1 MPKTF
6 IFILLFVSSVSY
18 ACGLHQTTG
27 FNLITEPGSLTV
39 FSNVISARQANAF
52 DNGNKPDHFR
62 LFDIKKALDKP
73 HQHKLNFSLFE
84 AINGHYSDINM
95 TNKSLIKGRNM
106 PVTPN
111 TLLLITE
118 LDVLDA
124 LANGKLTW
132 QDAKANQL
140 VKINGSQHDINA
152 LDNWLNDLFQS
163 SDE

>member
-1 MPKTF
+1 
-6 IFILLFVSSVSY
+6 
-18 ACGLHQTTG
+18 
-27 FNLITEPGSLTV
+27 
-39 FSNVISARQANAF
+39 
-52 DNGNKPDHFR
+52 
-62 LFDIKKALDKP
+62 
-73 HQHKLNFSLFE
+73 
-84 AINGHYSDINM
+84 
-95 TNKSLIKGRNM
+95 M